1 MKLKGQLI
9 LHIAYIIKMKVID
22 NIFKREDLIDDSEK
36 ETQNEPRL
44 PTTKGKSFSLIY
56 PK

>member
-1 MKLKGQLI
+1 
-9 LHIAYIIKMKVID
+9 MKVID